1 MMKKFVAVAA
11 MLGTLGA
18 GTAAHADVVTDW
30 AEFGR
35 TIASG
40 EDSSSSPD
48 RFFAQTQLA
57 LAMFEAANSIEQDYE
72 SHLSVPPE
80 EAAASVDAA
89 VMTAAKDVLLAHF
102 SSRTEDIERS
112 YELALATLPQGEELE
127 RGVAVGKRAG
137 AAALKAGAVDPER
150 VAVPYRPVTAP
161 GTWVPVQ
168 LPVFP
173 DWYANLP
180 FWSLE
185 DPEAFMPPP
194 PPDLSSEVWARDFNE
209 VKRLGGKD
217 STERTS
223 LQSRIARYRITPI
236 IMPTL
241 EAIADMPGRS
251 TTTNARM
258 IALLYMATD
267 DTGVITGLAKLR
279 NNFWRPI
286 TAIRNADI
294 DGSPETE
301 MDPAWEPY
309 IRTPNHPEYPCAHC
323 SWASAVAEVLKAEVG
338 DAPPGGVQVGSRSLD
353 YAVVQVLPTF
363 DQWVKEV
370 SFSRIVGGVHYRF
383 SNDAAEAIGRT
394 VAAET
399 LKLMPP
405 RE

>member
-1 MMKKFVAVAA
+1 MMKKLVAVAA
-11 MLGTLGA
+11 MLGALCT
-18 GTAAHADVVTDW
+18 GTAAQADIVTDW
-30 AEFGR
+30 AQFGR
-35 TIASG
+35 TIAG
-40 EDSSSSPD
+40 GDDSPSSPEH
-48 RFFAQTQLA
+48 FFAQTQLA
-57 LAMFEAANSIEQDYE
+57 LAMFEAANAIEQEYE
-72 SHLSVPPE
+72 SHLAVPPE
-80 EAAASVDAA
+80 EAAASVEAA

-102 SSRTEDIERS
+102 RSRTEDIERS
-112 YELALATLPQGEELE
+112 YELALATLPQGDETE
-127 RGVAVGKRAG
+127 RGIAVGTRAA
-137 AAALKAGAVDPER
+137 AAALMAGAVDPER
-150 VAVPYRPVTAP
+150 VASPYRPFTAP

-185 DPEAFMPPP
+185 DPESYMPPP
-194 PPDLSSEVWARDFNE
+194 PPELSSEVWARDFDE
-209 VKRLGGKD
+209 VRRLGGRE

-223 LQSRIARYRITPI
+223 IQSRIARYRITPI

-251 TTTNARM
+251 TTANARM
-258 IALLYMATD
+258 VALLYMATD

-286 TAIRNADI
+286 TAIRNADM
-294 DGSPETE
+294 DGNPETE
-301 MDPAWEPY
+301 MDPNWEPY

-323 SWASAVAEVLKAEVG
+323 SWASAAAEVLKAEVG

-363 DQWVKEV
+363 DQWVEEV

-383 SNDAAEAIGRT
+383 SNDAAEDIGRT

-405 RE
+405 RQ